1 MKTISVCLVVMLVLN
16 TYGLAYPAEPRS
28 DTSTAPASKTQPA
41 EKIKTEVERR
51 GTGEKSRV
59 KVRLRDKTEVKGYIS
74 QIDASS
80 FEVTEEKTGKV
91 MTLAYADVE
100 KVGGRG
106 MSRNT
111 KTVIFIGVG
120 VAAAGIILGILAGIL
135 NHS

>member
-1 MKTISVCLVVMLVLN
+1 MKTICLCLVAVLTLH
-16 TYGLAYPAEPRS
+16 TYGVASEAEGRS
-28 DTSTAPASKTQPA
+28 DSEPTTASNTQPA
-41 EKIKTEVERR
+41 EKIKAEVERR

-59 KVRLRDKTEVKGYIS
+59 KVRLRDKTELKGYIS

-80 FEVTEEKTGKV
+80 FQVTEEKTGKV
-91 MTLAYADVE
+91 MTLGYADVE

-120 VAAAGIILGILAGIL
+120 IAAAGIILGILAGAL